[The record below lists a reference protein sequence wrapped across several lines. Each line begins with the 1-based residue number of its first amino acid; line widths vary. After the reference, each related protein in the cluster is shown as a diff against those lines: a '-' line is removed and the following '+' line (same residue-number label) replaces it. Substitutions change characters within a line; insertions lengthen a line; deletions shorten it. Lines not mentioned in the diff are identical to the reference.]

1 MNRLNVLAIKQLE
14 GGTYTIDTV
23 LNVIKQI
30 TDWALAVGISL
41 AGIALVV
48 SFIMYAVVDVDQK
61 PRVKTRILQTLLGIF
76 GGGLIGAAVGA
87 GVGYA
92 VGYLAGGT
100 YANGLVAKS
109 ITGGVRSFLSQA
121 NKVHH
126 VLGKAAHNLSN
137 YTVKSMGKLMKQTFQ
152 TKFVYLFLIF
162 CDLDFKV
169 ARAWAQIRISGSLDF
184 PKKFDSF
191 SNV

>member
-1 MNRLNVLAIKQLE
+1 MRNFLSTLAIQKLE

-76 GGGLIGAAVGA
+76 GII
-87 GVGYA
+87 
-92 VGYLAGGT
+92 LAIS
-100 YANGLVAKS
+100 LVN
-109 ITGGVRSFLSQA
+109 III
-121 NKVHH
+121 
-126 VLGKAAHNLSN
+126 
-137 YTVKSMGKLMKQTFQ
+137 KLFT
-152 TKFVYLFLIF
+152 
-162 CDLDFKV
+162 
-169 ARAWAQIRISGSLDF
+169 
-184 PKKFDSF
+184 
-191 SNV
+191 

>member
-1 MNRLNVLAIKQLE
+1 MKTFLSTLAIQQSE

-76 GGGLIGAAVGA
+76 GII
-87 GVGYA
+87 
-92 VGYLAGGT
+92 LAIS
-100 YANGLVAKS
+100 LVN
-109 ITGGVRSFLSQA
+109 III
-121 NKVHH
+121 
-126 VLGKAAHNLSN
+126 
-137 YTVKSMGKLMKQTFQ
+137 KLFT
-152 TKFVYLFLIF
+152 
-162 CDLDFKV
+162 
-169 ARAWAQIRISGSLDF
+169 
-184 PKKFDSF
+184 
-191 SNV
+191 